1 MKKTFWFVLALLLLI
16 GCLGCAKDQSRGET
30 DPQKLTE
37 KQIALMAQYPEYF
50 GLGAA
55 GGLDVYVWQ
64 FAEAHFSFGL
74 LPHAESGRDWLSNGV
89 MNLRGVDADAM
100 RAILA
105 TYIIDEDD
113 IHVIP
118 WQNPLSSYLGS
129 WQIVLEGEDGEA
141 KKQDYVDHVRNMLLE
156 KTK

>member
-1 MKKTFWFVLALLLLI
+1 MKQALLVALSLFLLA
-16 GCLGCAKDQSRGET
+16 GCLGCAKDQNRGET
-30 DPQKLTE
+30 DSRQMTAE
-37 KQIALMAQYPEYF
+37 QTALMAQYPEYF
-50 GLGAA
+50 GLDAA

-64 FAEAHFSFGL
+64 FAEKHFSFGL
-74 LPHAESGRDWLSNGV
+74 LPHAENGRDWLSNGV

-105 TYIIDEDD
+105 TYNIDEDD

-141 KKQDYVDHVRNMLLE
+141 KKQDYVDYVRNMLLGE
-156 KTK
+156 